1 MFIQGSPKWFWQKSL
16 SEDAQ
21 KVYRD
26 SVYIRK
32 KFRELFSPDKLRE
45 MDGRQLLD
53 LVFDNTVQE
62 HPLIDGGNSCNECM
76 CEWLIS
82 DWKFG
87 TCGRKYTY
95 LLPLYK
101 KKNETKWKKR
111 IPGNKTEYINAV
123 DALTEAEKIRDQ
135 IIICVDKLKQI
146 GSFSKVDDYVTF
158 GKLTSNI
165 YFAQYPWM
173 LKYYQMLYPEYFP
186 CIYVDQVLERALYIL
201 GLPKHGSRLKK
212 SGQLSLFIRDC
223 EIDCN
228 VFSKVYADEWGWEEF
243 REPCESAN
251 FNGNG
256 SLIHS
261 GIRAKAVE
269 QIETETKCLLREG
282 IERESYVK
290 TRVNQS
296 YFRGDLLKSQQKCC
310 LCGVCNEEILIA
322 SHIKPWSV
330 SESNEKLDPD
340 NGLLLCA
347 NHDRL
352 FDRGL
357 ISFDDTGKIIISEKL
372 SDEDRLLLN
381 INSNMYITLNENRK
395 RFLEFHRKN
404 IFKA

>member
-1 MFIQGSPKWFWQKSL
+1 MQYNINKSVIH
-16 SEDAQ
+16 S
-21 KVYRD
+21 KVIYVVHH
-26 SVYIRK
+26 SK
-32 KFRELFSPDKLRE
+32 LFSPDKLQE
-45 MDGRQLLD
+45 MDGRQLLEF
-53 LVFDNTVQE
+53 VFDNTVQE
-62 HPLIDGGNSCNECM
+62 HPFIDGGNSYNVCM

-87 TCGRKYTY
+87 TCGRQYTY

-101 KKNETKWKKR
+101 KKNETNWKKR
-111 IPGNKTEYINAV
+111 ATGNKTEYINYA

-135 IIICVDKLKQI
+135 IINCVDKIKQI
-146 GSFSKVDDYVTF
+146 GTFSNVEDYVTF
-158 GKLTSNI
+158 SKLTSNI

-186 CIYVDQVLERALYIL
+186 CIYVDKVLDRALYIL
-201 GLPKHGSRLKK
+201 GLPKHGSRLKE

-228 VFSKVYADEWGWEEF
+228 VFCKIYEDEWGWEKH
-243 REPCESAN
+243 RNPCKNAT
-251 FNGNG
+251 FNRNG
-256 SLIHS
+256 SLIHT
-261 GIRAKAVE
+261 GKRAKAVE
-269 QIETETKCLLREG
+269 QIESETKSLLKEG
-282 IERESYVK
+282 VESESYVK

-296 YFRGDLLKSQQKCC
+296 YFRGDLLKRQQRCC
-310 LCGVCNEEILIA
+310 LCGIHNEEILIA

-357 ISFDDTGKIIISEKL
+357 ILFDEAGKIIISEKL
-372 SDEDRLLLN
+372 SNEDRLLLN
-381 INSNMYITLNENRK
+381 INSDMYIALNENRK
-395 RFLEFHRKN
+395 KFLEFHRKN